1 MKLDQAAAE
10 RLVFLRRVVG
20 REKQYLLEVDGRLFS
35 QLDAFKAAVAG
46 NKADPVF
53 TERLDAFVSRFSRLQ
68 DTLGDKLLPALLA
81 ALAEA
86 PASTIENLDRA
97 ERLGLL
103 ESADAWLEIR
113 KLRNL
118 MVHEYIEDPELL
130 TNALWAGH
138 AFVPALCA
146 TADRMT
152 ERLARLGLP

>member
-1 MKLDQAAAE
+1 MKLDPATAE

-20 REKQYLLEVDGRLFS
+20 REKQYLLEVDGRLFGG
-35 QLDAFKAAVAG
+35 LDAFKEAVAG
-46 NKADPVF
+46 SKADPIF

-97 ERLGLL
+97 ERLGLIN
-103 ESADAWLEIR
+103 SADAWLEIR
-113 KLRNL
+113 KLRNQ

-130 TNALWAGH
+130 TNALWSGH
-138 AFVPALCA
+138 SFVPALCEA
-146 TADRMT
+146 ADRMT
-152 ERLARLGLP
+152 GRLDRLGLR